1 MIGSHLLKWVHFEQD
16 AHGHDLGL
24 RYFRDSDGREV
35 YFVVV
40 EGRQPILFVECKWA
54 ESEVD
59 KSLRYLKARFHAAQA
74 WQLSA
79 TGKKDYVTPEG
90 IRVSPALN
98 LLNQLI

>member
-1 MIGSHLLKWVHFEQD
+1 VHFEQD
-16 AHGHDLGL
+16 AHGRDLEL

-35 YFVVV
+35 DFVVV
-40 EGRQPILFVECKWA
+40 EGRQPVLFVECKWA

-59 KSLRYLKARFHAAQA
+59 KSLRYLKARFPAAQA

-90 IRVSPALN
+90 IRVSATLN